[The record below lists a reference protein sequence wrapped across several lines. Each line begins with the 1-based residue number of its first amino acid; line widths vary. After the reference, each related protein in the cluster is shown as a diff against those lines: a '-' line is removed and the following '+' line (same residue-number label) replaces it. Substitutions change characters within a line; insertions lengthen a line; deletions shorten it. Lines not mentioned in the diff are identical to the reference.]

1 MAKRRVEPGQR
12 FRDVRP
18 GLYGRSA
25 DSEWIVDAVK
35 ADALGVRHAHLVNA
49 ADRTER
55 KTLAA
60 DVLTDPGRFEEISGP
75 LRT

>member
-1 MAKRRVEPGQR
+1 MARRTIEPGQR

-18 GLYGRSA
+18 GMYGRSA
-25 DSEWIVDAVK
+25 DSEWLVEAVK
-35 ADALGVRHAHLVNA
+35 ADALGVQHVRLVNF

-60 DVLTDPGRFEEISGP
+60 DVLTDPSRFEPVSEA
-75 LRT
+75 